1 MHRRIIPTQKVIIL
15 QSPRR
20 LLNNTAARKFRLAPS
35 IPTMDSQR
43 MDYGPL
49 IEMRKQRFAE
59 VEMAI
64 SDPDLFSD
72 QKKATETM
80 REHGRLKNLLEMWN
94 ELEASKQNLEE
105 NKELLKEGDP
115 EIVEMAE
122 EEIPELEAKIEQ
134 LSQDVQY
141 ALLPRDP
148 TEDRDALVEIR
159 AGAGGDEAGLFVGE
173 VMKMYERYV
182 ANRGWKLEHLESSPS
197 EVGGFKEVTLK
208 ITGEEVFRFMK
219 YESGVHRVQR
229 VPATETQGRIHTSTI
244 TVAVL
249 PEAEE
254 VDVEI
259 KKEDLH
265 IQATRSGGSGGQHV
279 NTTDSCVQI
288 THLPTGLQVKCQ
300 DGRSQTQNRE
310 LGLQILRAKLYEA
323 KVREENEKYSAQR
336 KSLIGSGDR
345 SEKIRTYNFPQSR
358 VTDHRINYTS
368 HNMDGIM
375 NGDLNEFTDNLQA
388 AEMEQR
394 LEEAGMA

>member
-1 MHRRIIPTQKVIIL
+1 
-15 QSPRR
+15 
-20 LLNNTAARKFRLAPS
+20 
-35 IPTMDSQR
+35 

-49 IEMRKQRFAE
+49 VEMRKQRFAE
-59 VEMAI
+59 VEIAI

-80 REHGRLKNLLEMWN
+80 REHGRLKQLLEMWD
-94 ELEASKQNLEE
+94 ELANCKQNLTD
-105 NKELLKEGDP
+105 NQELLKEDDE
-115 EIVEMAE
+115 EIVEMAQ
-122 EEIPELEAKIEQ
+122 EEIPALEAKIKQ

-159 AGAGGDEAGLFVGE
+159 AGAGGDEASLFVAE

-182 ANRGWKLEHLESSPS
+182 SSRGWKIAVLDTSPS
-197 EVGGFKEVTLK
+197 DVGGFKEVTLK
-208 ITGEEVFRFMK
+208 VTGEEVFRFLK

-229 VPATETQGRIHTSTI
+229 VPATETQGRIHTSTV

-254 VDVEI
+254 VDIEL

-310 LGLQILRAKLYEA
+310 IGLQIMRSKLYEA
-323 KVREENEKYSAQR
+323 KVREESEKYSAQR
-336 KSLIGSGDR
+336 KSQIGSGDR

-358 VTDHRINYTS
+358 VTDHRINHTS

-375 NGDLNEFTDNLQA
+375 NGDISEFVENLQKA
-388 AEMEQR
+388 AMEER
-394 LEEAGMA
+394 LAEAGLQ

>member
-1 MHRRIIPTQKVIIL
+1 
-15 QSPRR
+15 
-20 LLNNTAARKFRLAPS
+20 
-35 IPTMDSQR
+35 MDSHT

-49 IEMRKQRFAE
+49 VEMRKQRFAE
-59 VEMAI
+59 VELAI

-80 REHGRLKNLLEMWN
+80 REHGRLKSLIEMWDK
-94 ELEASKQNLEE
+94 LESSKQNLAE
-105 NKELLKEGDP
+105 NKELIKEEDP
-115 EIVEMAE
+115 EIVEMAQ
-122 EEIPELEAKIEQ
+122 EEIPELEAAIEK

-159 AGAGGDEAGLFVGE
+159 AGAGGDEASLFVGE

-182 ANRGWKLEHLESSPS
+182 DSRGWKLQHLESSPS
-197 EVGGFKEVTLK
+197 DVGGFKEVTLK
-208 ITGEEVFRFMK
+208 VTGEEVFRFLK

-254 VDVEI
+254 VDIEI

-310 LGLQILRAKLYEA
+310 LGLQIMRAKLYEA
-323 KVREENEKYSAQR
+323 KVREENEKYSAKR

-358 VTDHRINYTS
+358 VTDHRINFTS
-368 HNMDGIM
+368 HNMDGIL

-394 LEEAGMA
+394 LAEAGMV